1 MMNRITLTWLVIPAL
16 LAGCSLAPTFKQ
28 PEVQT
33 PTAWKELP
41 PAERGNWKT
50 AKPADDA
57 ARGEWWKV
65 FNDPVLD
72 GLEKEAT
79 TANQNLKAAAARVA
93 QARALLGVAKSEQY
107 PKLDAGFGVSRIQQT
122 GVSFGLPAGQ
132 APGPY
137 TVWRGLLTASY
148 EVDLFGRISDGV
160 SASRSDLESREALF
174 AAAILALQADV
185 AQTYF
190 ALRQSDEEL
199 QVLRETVKLREE
211 AVRLL
216 QRRYDLGAISEF
228 DLVRARA
235 DLALAKNDGYALERQ
250 RAQLEHGLAVL
261 LGKTPA
267 AFSLAVAPLTTEV
280 PVIPAGL
287 PSTLLE
293 RRPDIAAAQRTMAAS
308 NARIG
313 VAKAAFFPV
322 LRLTALGGYESYE
335 LSDLFKW
342 SSRTWALGPLAGTL
356 LSMPLFD
363 GGRNQANL
371 DRSYAVLEES
381 VAEYQQKVLSAFADV
396 EDNLAALRTL
406 SNQSVVT
413 RESVA
418 ASTQAFRIADSRY
431 KNGAALYLEV
441 IEAQRTLLISQ
452 LLEARVK
459 GLRASSTV
467 AFIRALGGGWDDP
480 EAVATATPTTV
491 PAK

>member
-1 MMNRITLTWLVIPAL
+1 MKQTRILLFAIPAL
-16 LAGCSLAPTFKQ
+16 LAGCSLAPKFEQ
-28 PEVQT
+28 PAVDT
-33 PTAWKELP
+33 PAQWKELKP
-41 PAERGNWKT
+41 EERGTWKQ
-50 AKPADDA
+50 ASPADNVP
-57 ARGEWWKV
+57 RGEWWKV

-79 TANQNLKAAAARVA
+79 AANQSLKAAAARVA

-107 PKLDAGFGVSRIQQT
+107 PKLDAGFGPSRIQQT

-148 EVDLFGRISDGV
+148 EVDLFGRISDNV
-160 SASRSDLESREALF
+160 AASRSELESREALF
-174 AAAILALQADV
+174 AAAILTLQADV

-199 QVLRETVKLREE
+199 QVLRETVKLRLE
-211 AVRLL
+211 AVQLL

-228 DLVRARA
+228 DLVRAKA
-235 DLALAKNDGYALERQ
+235 DLALAKNDSYALERQ

-267 AFSLAVAPLTTEV
+267 SFSMAQAPLTSEV

-335 LSDLFKW
+335 LNDLFQW
-342 SSRTWALGPLAGTL
+342 SARTWALGPLAGTI
-356 LSMPLFD
+356 LSMPIFD
-363 GGRNQANL
+363 GGRNQATL

-381 VAEYQQKVLSAFADV
+381 VADYRQKVLSAFADV

-406 SNQSVVT
+406 ADQSVAT
-413 RESVA
+413 RDSVVSA
-418 ASTQAFRIADSRY
+418 TRAFRIADSRY

-441 IEAQRTLLISQ
+441 IEAQRTLLVSQ
-452 LLEARVK
+452 LLETRVK

-467 AFIRALGGGWDDP
+467 AFIRSLGGGWDELP
-480 EAVATATPTTV
+480 QPAGTP
-491 PAK
+491 AAAR

>member
-1 MMNRITLTWLVIPAL
+1 MNRTRIVLLAIPAL
-16 LAGCSLAPTFKQ
+16 LAGCSLAPIFKQ
-28 PEVQT
+28 PEVAT
-33 PTAWKELP
+33 PAAWKELP
-41 PAERGNWKT
+41 PAERGTWKQ
-50 AKPADDA
+50 AKPADGES
-57 ARGEWWKV
+57 RGQWWKV
-65 FNDPVLD
+65 FNDPVLN
-72 GLEKEAT
+72 GLEEEAT

-107 PKLDAGFGVSRIQQT
+107 PKLNAGFGPSRIQQT
-122 GVSFGLPAGQ
+122 GVSFGLPEGQ
-132 APGPY
+132 APGGPY

-148 EVDLFGRISDGV
+148 EVDLFGRIADGV

-174 AAAILALQADV
+174 AAAILTLQADV

-190 ALRQSDEEL
+190 ALRQSDEQL
-199 QVLRETVKLREE
+199 QVLRDTVKLREE

-216 QRRYDLGAISEF
+216 QRRYDLGAIGEF
-228 DLVRARA
+228 DLVRART
-235 DLALAKNDGYALERQ
+235 DLSLAQNDLYALERQ

-261 LGKTPA
+261 LGKAPA
-267 AFSLAVAPLTTEV
+267 SFSLAVAPLTTDL
-280 PVIPAGL
+280 PSIPAGL

-322 LRLTALGGYESYE
+322 LNITALGGYESYE
-335 LSDLFKW
+335 LGDLFKW
-342 SSRTWALGPLAGTL
+342 SSRTWALGPLAGTI

-381 VAEYQQKVLSAFADV
+381 VAQYRQTVLSAFADV

-406 SNQSVVT
+406 SNQAVATRDSVVAAT
-413 RESVA
+413 R
-418 ASTQAFRIADSRY
+418 AFKIADSRY

-441 IEAQRTLLISQ
+441 IEAQRTLLLSQ
-452 LLEARVK
+452 LLENRVK
-459 GLRASSTV
+459 GERATSTV
-467 AFIRALGGGWDDP
+467 AFIRALGGGWDEP
-480 EAVATATPTTV
+480 EAAPAAV